1 MSIWLLL
8 LQFLQPP
15 ISRGQGQSTWHYV
28 DAGLYVDSRIKL
40 LERCDSEQNKGAR
53 KGSGRFCVSK
63 ENLSGMQYGLAE
75 SVANHKMQD
84 EKELLQLIIAT
95 ESSDAV

>member
-1 MSIWLLL
+1 
-8 LQFLQPP
+8 
-15 ISRGQGQSTWHYV
+15 
-28 DAGLYVDSRIKL
+28 
-40 LERCDSEQNKGAR
+40 
-53 KGSGRFCVSK
+53 
-63 ENLSGMQYGLAE
+63 MQYGLAE